1 MMLYTMTKLIPS
13 DSDDDSSASDSDTG
27 TPQADKPAA
36 RRRRKKSNGY
46 KVAKAI
52 SAAFG
57 GGGDTGTQMAKV
69 GAATLSQTR
78 SLGTPLVRQKGGT
91 GRITLGI
98 VRDIGEMDPAA
109 KIALVL
115 PVS

>member
-1 MMLYTMTKLIPS
+1 
-13 DSDDDSSASDSDTG
+13 
-27 TPQADKPAA
+27 
-36 RRRRKKSNGY
+36 
-46 KVAKAI
+46 
-52 SAAFG
+52 
-57 GGGDTGTQMAKV
+57 
-69 GAATLSQTR
+69 
-78 SLGTPLVRQKGGT
+78 VRQKGGT